1 MCYNEYSIRAIYNI
15 YICICCCFFPGQPQ
29 APVLPVGFSTA
40 LTQTTTLHDK
50 QTIHFDKIIT
60 NVGNGYEVQS
70 GIFHAPIKGLYFIS
84 VTVFDFYHSS
94 LTVDIVQNG
103 KSLVDLFIDG
113 SGHQNSAMTQTL
125 ILQLDK
131 GDRVWVR
138 NKTDGGKL
146 SGSSGQPTGVFNT
159 FSGYCLAYVE

>member
-1 MCYNEYSIRAIYNI
+1 
-15 YICICCCFFPGQPQ
+15 
-29 APVLPVGFSTA
+29 
-40 LTQTTTLHDK
+40 
-50 QTIHFDKIIT
+50 
-60 NVGNGYEVQS
+60 
-70 GIFHAPIKGLYFIS
+70 
-84 VTVFDFYHSS
+84 
-94 LTVDIVQNG
+94 LTVVIVQNG

-138 NKTDGGKL
+138 NKTDGGEL
-146 SGSSGQPTGVFNT
+146 SGSSGQPPGVFNT